1 MTRADLHVHS
11 CYSTQSGTLRFL
23 RSRDCYSTPM
33 AVYEVAKSRGM
44 DVVTLT
50 DHDTIDGCLALL
62 NAHPLDDFFVS
73 EEVSCVWPGADLQV
87 HLGVYGMTEAL
98 HRQLQPLRGDVF
110 AVIDALTASDVFF
123 SLNHLFHFY
132 REQVPLETYLRLLSL
147 VPAVEARNGTMLRAH
162 NELIAR
168 LARGWPHH
176 AGLQV
181 QPPVALLGGS
191 DAHTLR
197 RVGQTWTQSQGATGA
212 EFLGSLRQGLAEP
225 GGNHGTA
232 MTVAGD
238 TYGVVARYAAS
249 LLGYGPRD
257 HRGWAR
263 AACLAFVA
271 VSAPAQFLPMLIAL
285 QGKRGERLMIARAI
299 DALAE
304 HTPVPATVAS
314 RMTGSR

>member
-1 MTRADLHVHS
+1 MIRADLHVHS

-23 RSRDCYSTPM
+23 RSRDCYSPPL
-33 AVYEVAKSRGM
+33 AVYQVAKRRGM

-62 NAHPLDDFFVS
+62 NAHPLDDVFIS
-73 EEVSCVWPGADLQV
+73 EEVSCRWPDADIEV

-98 HRQLQPLRGDVF
+98 HRQLQPLRGSVF
-110 AVIDALTASDVFF
+110 AVIDALKASDVFF

-132 REQVPLETYLRLLSL
+132 RDQVPLETYLRLLAL
-147 VPAVEARNGTMLRAH
+147 VPAVEARNGTMLREH

-168 LARGWPHH
+168 LARGWPHKG
-176 AGLQV
+176 APGV

-197 RVGQTWTQSQGATGA
+197 RVGQTWTRSPGTTAT
-212 EFLGSLRQGLAEP
+212 EFLRSLRQGLAEP

-232 MTVAGD
+232 ATVAGD
-238 TYGVVARYAAS
+238 TYGVVARFAAS

-257 HRGWAR
+257 HHGWAR
-263 AACLAFVA
+263 AARLGFVA
-271 VSAPAQFLPMLIAL
+271 VSAPAQFLPILISL
-285 QGKRGERLMIARAI
+285 RSKRRERLTIARAI
-299 DALAE
+299 DTMAGQ
-304 HTPVPATVAS
+304 TPVPATVAS
-314 RMTGSR
+314 PMTGAR